1 MPGLGVNGPGTVFPR
16 RLRAGDLAIIV
27 VVIGGVHILSLA
39 WSADPQST
47 VVRASA
53 LHSIVLG
60 CVITGSW
67 ALLLAGAKTYREQIL
82 GHGAGE
88 YRRVVGATVA
98 EFAGICLLLHLI
110 EVPVPG
116 GYFLVALCIGVVAL
130 VTKLFC
136 DGSSRRSTG

>member
-39 WSADPQST
+39 WSADPQSAA
-47 VVRASA
+47 VRASA

-82 GHGAGE
+82 GTGPASTGAWSG
-88 YRRVVGATVA
+88 
-98 EFAGICLLLHLI
+98 
-110 EVPVPG
+110 
-116 GYFLVALCIGVVAL
+116 
-130 VTKLFC
+130 
-136 DGSSRRSTG
+136 RRSPSSPGSACCCI